1 MLCLAFLQ
9 RHEAQSKKCL
19 CFDSTWRRSIVVED
33 IGDDITVQQNV
44 ILK

>member
-1 MLCLAFLQ
+1 MKLKAKNAYALTVLGGGA
-9 RHEAQSKKCL
+9 S
-19 CFDSTWRRSIVVED
+19 VED